1 MKLTTNNG
9 VLELPEDFS
18 FEVERNNPFLSE
30 DGDATVPATIP
41 SSPHNLSILNNIHR
55 IDKADRFMKKVPA
68 VLQHGV
74 WSKHGQLIID
84 TINKHGGI
92 AVSFA
97 IENSDIY
104 SQYKEKTLKE
114 ITANKIKTDWETI
127 DDLIAHLNS
136 VAFSHSLFDPNRPD
150 YDLFPV
156 LIAKYED
163 EDGNIVYQYNNEVR
177 DTSKGAQSMKSQGL
191 VSEARTVH
199 EADYIMSVPKGY
211 GISPFLYLNKAID
224 VVFEEM
230 GYHVVSNCF
239 SEFPLSQICLLNN
252 SSDTIVKGDLP
263 YSDMLPSCT
272 LSEFIEFLKNKFCV
286 TIRVDSSSKK
296 VWVEKMQDH
305 LSQNYF
311 DIDIS
316 NMVDGDFDITLNNSS
331 RVVISSDT
339 SMEGSE
345 PAAESL
351 DDLIKQYGCYVEVGD
366 LEYLN
371 IGTPQQTVF
380 DCLIKRKTTGEFY
393 ELRRNF
399 KTGRQFAVRL
409 GTDNFSYDR
418 KNSDD
423 IEEFHSI
430 DVIPPVL
437 SYNDSIYLYLGDR
450 VHHHT
455 SFNNKEE
462 SENQKI
468 MICWSFEK
476 RWSASFFDWYEH
488 RGTLSKYT
496 SELSTF
502 PFSLNAYDM
511 YSYFWSKY
519 NTLLLNNKVEVKGRV
534 NYSYQQL
541 ANLDMTAPKYY
552 KGQLLLPKS
561 ISFNL
566 GKNKGS
572 NESRF
577 ILVKEFVDQIE
588 DEPILPIESPMFK
601 WTKKGGTQI
610 TNQRREFKRQF
621 PMYWDDNGYMGGGDD
636 YIPLSRVAF
645 MVVCQDIDIVM
656 TGDTDVYLG
665 PPTFDGQES
674 IKFVVNYQLEAK
686 YIFVDVNG
694 TPTVYAINQVNNMI
708 QSMESYYCGTDEVYF
723 KAEPV

>member
-1 MKLTTNNG
+1 MKLTTKNG

-41 SSPHNLSILNNIHR
+41 ASPHNLYILNNIHR

-68 VLQHGV
+68 LLQHGV

-84 TINKHGGI
+84 TINKRAGI

-114 ITANKIKTDWETI
+114 ITANKIRTDWETI

-136 VAFSHSLFDPNRPD
+136 VAFSHLVFNSNKPD

-163 EDGNIVYQYNNEVR
+163 EKGNIVYQYNNEVR
-177 DTSKGAQSMKSQGL
+177 DTSKGAQSMKSHEL

-199 EADYIMSVPKGY
+199 EADYMMSVPQGY
-211 GISPFLYLNKAID
+211 GISPFLYLHKAID

-230 GYHVVSNCF
+230 GYQVVSNCF
-239 SEFPLSQICLLNN
+239 SQYPLSQICLLNN
-252 SSDTIVKGDLP
+252 SSDTIVKGNLP

-272 LSEFIEFLKNKFCV
+272 LSEFVEFLKNKFCV
-286 TIRVDSSSKK
+286 AIRVDSSSKK
-296 VWVEKMQDH
+296 VWVEKMQDL
-305 LSQNYF
+305 LSQKSF

-316 NMVDGDFDITLNNSS
+316 NIVDGDFDITPNNSS
-331 RVVISSDT
+331 RVVVSSDT

-345 PAAESL
+345 PAADSL
-351 DDLIKQYGCYVEVGD
+351 DDLIKQYGCYVEVKD
-366 LEYLN
+366 SEFFN

-380 DCLIKRKTTGEFY
+380 DCLIKRKTTGVFY

-409 GTDNFSYDR
+409 GTDNFQYDR
-418 KNSDD
+418 KNSDE
-423 IEEFHSI
+423 IEEFDSTDI
-430 DVIPPVL
+430 IPPAL
-437 SYNDSIYLYLGDR
+437 TYNNSIYLYLGDR

-462 SENQKI
+462 SEDQKI
-468 MICWSFEK
+468 MICWSFK
-476 RWSASFFDWYEH
+476 KNWGNWYEP
-488 RGTLSKYT
+488 RGILSKYT
-496 SELSTF
+496 RDTTAAVF

-519 NTLLLNNKVEVKGRV
+519 NTLLLNNKVEVRGRV

-541 ANLDMTAPKYY
+541 ANLDMITPKYY
-552 KGQLLLPKS
+552 KGQLLLPES
-561 ISFNL
+561 MSFNL

-572 NESRF
+572 NESQF
-577 ILVKEFVDQIE
+577 ILIKEFVDQIE
-588 DEPILPIESPMFK
+588 DEPILPSESPLLK

-610 TNQRREFKRQF
+610 TNQWREFERQF
-621 PMYWDDNGYMGGGDD
+621 PMYWDENGYMGGGDG
-636 YIPLSRVAF
+636 YIPSGPVAF
-645 MVVCQDIDIVM
+645 MVVCLDIDIVM
-656 TGDTDVYLG
+656 TGDTDIYLG

-674 IKFVVNYQLEAK
+674 IKFNVNYQLEAK

-694 TPTVYAINQVNNMI
+694 SPTQFAINQVDNMI
-708 QSMESYYCGTDEVYF
+708 HSMESYYHGTDKVYF